1 MRRAAAP
8 VLLVCA
14 ATAAVMVL
22 ALLATPGSLDFM
34 QVRDMKAHGCPVK
47 LLEMSQGMRLTYQVC
62 LGRRVG

>member
-1 MRRAAAP
+1 MTQQHRRHRRGGPPA
-8 VLLVCA
+8 
-14 ATAAVMVL
+14 